1 MRTLR
6 LSLVGTV
13 ILMLLGGLGSAVMA
27 QADGEAG
34 PFTPVTGTRLSFTT
48 DTSEEE
54 WSVEGAVG
62 HARDFK
68 FLETVEW
75 SDPRLPSDVLNVLNF
90 DMHVIGQFQ
99 DLPLTGAVLLQ
110 GSDGYWTG
118 SLTGFCD
125 QQETCHV
132 METLTGHGAYEG
144 LFATILGGDAEA
156 GAQYMYEGMI
166 FEGEMPPMPEALE
179 PTVVA
184 AQEAEQAG
192 GSENAIAATSVWT
205 SKGAEDEPLTRVNS
219 VNLAP
224 DGNLWVLDGPQGQV
238 QILSPDG
245 EVIEAWGSPGTGEG
259 EFGFVRPDG
268 LSYGDVAFAPDG
280 SFYVVESG
288 NQRVQRFGP
297 QRDFVTMWGSK
308 GEADGQ
314 FLDPIGAAVA
324 PDGNVYVADD
334 KRDDVQVFD
343 PDGAFLFAFGGEGSG
358 PGQIGDA
365 GFLDIAADGTV
376 YAADFNAHRV
386 IKYAADGGF
395 LAEWGSAGDGPY
407 GFNNPQ
413 GIAVGPDGLVYLA
426 DFRNGKV
433 KVFDGDG
440 QHLATWPDPTDESPT
455 WSMPNLVGIDVDG
468 NGNVYVSEYFTAL
481 VRKLATE
488 PATE

>member
-13 ILMLLGGLGSAVMA
+13 ILVLLGGLG
-27 QADGEAG
+27 G
-34 PFTPVTGTRLSFTT
+34 
-48 DTSEEE
+48 
-54 WSVEGAVG
+54 
-62 HARDFK
+62 
-68 FLETVEW
+68 
-75 SDPRLPSDVLNVLNF
+75 
-90 DMHVIGQFQ
+90 
-99 DLPLTGAVLLQ
+99 
-110 GSDGYWTG
+110 
-118 SLTGFCD
+118 
-125 QQETCHV
+125 
-132 METLTGHGAYEG
+132 
-144 LFATILGGDAEA
+144 
-156 GAQYMYEGMI
+156 
-166 FEGEMPPMPEALE
+166 
-179 PTVVA
+179 VVA
-184 AQEAEQAG
+184 AQQEDEATESA
-192 GSENAIAATSVWT
+192 NVITATSVWT

-224 DGNLWVLDGPQGQV
+224 DGNLWVLDGPMGQF

-334 KRDDVQVFD
+334 QRDDVQVFD

-386 IKYAADGGF
+386 IKYAADGEF
-395 LAEWGSAGDGPY
+395 LTEWGSAGDGPY
-407 GFNNPQ
+407 AFNNPQ

-455 WSMPNLVGIDVDG
+455 WSMSNLVGIDVDAD
-468 NGNVYVSEYFTAL
+468 GNVYVSEYFTAL

-488 PATE
+488 PVAE